1 MDRQILL
8 LEFGDGRS
16 LLVSAGTSQGESGR
30 NKSNYNNNNLS
41 RELEERESHPTIT
54 ASRESRLLKSEID
67 SFFQAKIGLPAK
79 KMILLKSKL
88 KTTPKPTPAE
98 DEEEESESEE
108 VGLHDIF
115 YLSYFEKNRKEIVY
129 LDLSSV

>member
-30 NKSNYNNNNLS
+30 NKSYYNNNNLS
-41 RELEERESHPTIT
+41 RELEEREFHPT
-54 ASRESRLLKSEID
+54 ASRESRLLKSEMD

-108 VGLHDIF
+108 VGLHNIF
-115 YLSYFEKNRKEIVY
+115 HLSYFEKKSRRNCVFGP
-129 LDLSSV
+129 

>member
-1 MDRQILL
+1 
-8 LEFGDGRS
+8 
-16 LLVSAGTSQGESGR
+16 
-30 NKSNYNNNNLS
+30 
-41 RELEERESHPTIT
+41 
-54 ASRESRLLKSEID
+54 
-67 SFFQAKIGLPAK
+67 
-79 KMILLKSKL
+79 MILLKSKL

-108 VGLHDIF
+108 VGFHDIF